1 METKEFDID
10 NFSHEKEFLKSCDF
24 IMENSMYLPIDFI
37 KRSEV
42 EVSRK
47 ENIKKIDDIVNC
59 ISVSEEIEKGI
70 FEFALNYI
78 KTHGYPDHFF
88 QLTYNDKL
96 HDMLLNLDVNN
107 KRIENKTLLPNILS
121 GKLTGQI
128 VPFLN
133 MYQLHPMRWK
143 SIIDKNNLRD
153 DTMANVN
160 TTDEYRCARC
170 GERKHIYYITQ
181 TRCIDEP
188 ATIFYTCTVCRKTF
202 TKSM

>member
-1 METKEFDID
+1 MDDIYNPV
-10 NFSHEKEFLKSCDF
+10 NFSYDKEYIKSCDF
-24 IMENSMYLPIDFI
+24 IMDNSFILPINFI
-37 KRSEV
+37 KYAEQQIDRP
-42 EVSRK
+42 
-47 ENIKKIDDIVNC
+47 ENVKKIDQIINC
-59 ISVSEEIEKGI
+59 LNISEDIEKGI
-70 FEFALNYI
+70 FEFALNYV

-96 HDMLLNLDVNN
+96 HDLLLNLDVNN
-107 KRIENKTLLPNILS
+107 KRIENKTLLPNILNA
-121 GKLTGQI
+121 KLSGQI
-128 VPFLN
+128 IAFLN

-153 DTMANVN
+153 DTMATVN
-160 TTDEYRCARC
+160 TTDEYKCGRC